1 MSQTNTP
8 PVAATGAT
16 TVWTNA
22 PQGPPSI
29 GAALVVLSHSLDDQN
44 FKCSMSDLD
53 VQVTLNDGTVIKP
66 VIQASKLDRAT
77 EIVTATMIYVVVTT
91 DIVRVS
97 YSNYK

>member
-1 MSQTNTP
+1 MPQVDTP

-29 GAALVVLSHSLDDQN
+29 GAALVLLSHSLENED
-44 FKCSMSDLD
+44 FECSMSDLD
-53 VQVTLNDGTVIKP
+53 VHVTLNDGTVIKP
-66 VIQASKLDRAT
+66 VIQASKLGGAT
-77 EIVTATMIYVVVTT
+77 EIVTANMIYVVVTT

-97 YSNYK
+97 YSNHK

>member
-1 MSQTNTP
+1 MPQVDTP
-8 PVAATGAT
+8 AVAATGAT

-29 GAALVVLSHSLDDQN
+29 GAALVLLSHSLDDQN

-53 VQVTLNDGTVIKP
+53 VQVTLNDGTVIRP
-66 VIQASKLDRAT
+66 VAKATKLDRAI
-77 EIVTATMIYVVVTT
+77 EIVTPTIIYVVATT

>member
-1 MSQTNTP
+1 MAQVDTP
-8 PVAATGAT
+8 PVAASGAT

-29 GAALVVLSHSLDDQN
+29 GAALVLLSHSLDDQN

-53 VQVTLNDGTVIKP
+53 VTVTLNDGTVIRP
-66 VIQASKLDRAT
+66 VIRASKLDRAT
-77 EIVTATMIYVVVTT
+77 EIVTANMIYVVATT
-91 DIVRVS
+91 DIVRLS

>member
-1 MSQTNTP
+1 MPQVDTP

-29 GAALVVLSHSLDDQN
+29 GAALVLLSHSLENED
-44 FKCSMSDLD
+44 FECSMSDLD

-77 EIVTATMIYVVVTT
+77 EIVTANMIYVVVTT

-97 YSNYK
+97 YSNHK

>member
-1 MSQTNTP
+1 MAQTNTP
-8 PVAATGAT
+8 AVAATGAT

-44 FKCSMSDLD
+44 FKCRMSDLD

-66 VIQASKLDRAT
+66 VIQASKLDRAI
-77 EIVTATMIYVVVTT
+77 EIVTANMIYVVATT